1 MLQGKLLSG
10 FITATAAT
18 ISIVGVAAEAI
29 ASPLYLTPGE
39 TGTVQGS
46 YMPFYGG
53 GGEYEALVNWRFADQ
68 QNMQED
74 LITFGL
80 LEFVEDSLFEESS
93 DGTQYTITND
103 AISNSGRWQNA
114 KINYRPMSARNTPG
128 GETTAGLVDWSSKE
142 LISMSLGVRAVDID
156 TMFERLLYFES
167 YYGERSMEDL
177 DKMFQ
182 EVDELYLGKVAT
194 SFTID
199 GHRSSASREV
209 YLDLSNYNLPSDD
222 NSQSVPE
229 PTSAIALLVLG
240 IVGLTSVRKNRQSA

>member
-1 MLQGKLLSG
+1 MLKGKLLSG

-39 TGTVQGS
+39 TGTVRG
-46 YMPFYGG
+46 FYGVSSSG
-53 GGEYEALVNWRFADQ
+53 QYEDALIQWKLYDGWMTSEGSVLQ
-68 QNMQED
+68 
-74 LITFGL
+74 
-80 LEFVEDSLFEESS
+80 FVEDSLFEESS

-142 LISMSLGVRAVDID
+142 LISMSLGLRDVDID
-156 TMFERLLYFES
+156 TMFERLLSFES

-209 YLDLSNYNLPSDD
+209 YLDLSNYDPPSDD